1 MQRINIHNWYI
12 YSLGLHL
19 IYIEEQPQHLI
30 ISLWIQ
36 KHRLTQVFQG
46 VRCFPNTSLNTSLI
60 IHRLSI
66 HPIITRQNFI

>member
-30 ISLWIQ
+30 ISLWIL
-36 KHRLTQVFQG
+36 KHLLTQVFQG
-46 VRCFPNTSLNTSLI
+46 VRCLANTSLSQ
-60 IHRLSI
+60 HV
-66 HPIITRQNFI
+66 QNQAVMNQKWDDEVMH

>member
-30 ISLWIQ
+30 ISLWIL
-36 KHRLTQVFQG
+36 KHLLTQVFQR
-46 VRCFPNTSLNTSLI
+46 VRYLASTSLSHI
-60 IHRLSI
+60 I
-66 HPIITRQNFI
+66 QNQAVMNQKWDDEVMH